1 MSTDRY
7 NTAVGDT
14 EEFATTVG
22 LYFLGE
28 ISLGKAAER
37 TSVTRWE
44 MEEILQEVG
53 VELRFRPQS
62 MEDLV
67 DEVDVALDRD

>member
-1 MSTDRY
+1 
-7 NTAVGDT
+7 
-14 EEFATTVG
+14 
-22 LYFLGE
+22 
-28 ISLGKAAER
+28 
-37 TSVTRWE
+37 